1 MDDLKS
7 LAHGSGALREAV
19 AALAGRGGADD
30 NGVSGGGGAPSVT
43 HYVMPEVVPE
53 SITSGGSGGVGS
65 SGGGASSSSLSS
77 SLAAYEEAMVGL
89 RNGVLALPRRGF
101 GASEAGGGGGGGGG
115 GGSGGN
121 GKFTERDWLA
131 AAERVWESMLYA
143 PSLSEHHEQFGQT
156 VFKGLEGNG
165 KPEVYR

>member
-1 MDDLKS
+1 M
-7 LAHGSGALREAV
+7 V
-19 AALAGRGGADD
+19 A
-30 NGVSGGGGAPSVT
+30 
-43 HYVMPEVVPE
+43 
-53 SITSGGSGGVGS
+53 
-65 SGGGASSSSLSS
+65 
-77 SLAAYEEAMVGL
+77 L

-101 GASEAGGGGGGGGG
+101 GGSGGKGGTSGASDGGGG
-115 GGSGGN
+115 GGSGGSG

-143 PSLSEHHEQFGQT
+143 PSLSEHHEHFGQT